1 MQPMLSFISGHI
13 KYILWI
19 SNYNNHLDVQKN
31 LCDKISFPRETYIYI
46 HTDIYI
52 YRHICIYLV

>member
-46 HTDIYI
+46 YIQIYI
-52 YRHICIYLV
+52 YIDIYVYI